1 MLTSIK
7 LGNFKAFGP
16 TQTIPIKPITLIFG
30 PNSAGKSS
38 FIHSLL
44 VLHQAAVVDGNLDVH
59 CPKLAGNSVDLGGF
73 SEYVHRHALDSTVSW
88 ELEFDSTVLQGRLSD
103 LLKKQTAKLQVAM
116 QIGLRQEERKEIRR
130 VKNPKTGT

>member
-38 FIHSLL
+38 IIHSLL
-44 VLHQAAVVDGNLDVH
+44 LAHQAAVVDGNLDVR

-73 SEYVHRHALDSTVSW
+73 GDYVHRHALTESVKWQASFPTDKMQS
-88 ELEFDSTVLQGRLSD
+88 RLSD
-103 LLKKQTAKLQVAM
+103 F
-116 QIGLRQEERKEIRR
+116 LRQNYKVID
-130 VKNPKTGT
+130 VA